1 MARADFMATQKIR
14 LFGSWSYS
22 YMRQTGSSAASLL
35 PKADDAF
42 GQFNSISTNSA
53 DLYNGGIGSTN
64 PNVIY
69 NTGADITL
77 TPSLVATTRFG
88 YFYQDLQDRGLPVGN
103 RYVYRDTNYPYST
116 TNAPALATTKALNGT
131 VLPSKFVNSTGWS
144 NIGVNTA
151 TVFDQWKRYSFNQ
164 DLAYFKKGFGT
175 HNLKFGYSFSH
186 GLNDV
191 INGYNTSD
199 VWVAFNTPYAP
210 QTTNGIGRCKSINAR
225 RTCKLRTDRRFRGRH
240 RLPGSMGHGEPARP
254 GYHGQGRRLESRLL
268 RAGCVDGRPAVDLE
282 SRPSPGQGEP
292 AVLQP
297 DRAVS
302 RESASDGAR
311 RWRHD
316 WAARST

>member
-69 NTGADITL
+69 NTGADVTL

-103 RYVYRDTNYPYST
+103 RGTST
-116 TNAPALATTKALNGT
+116 GTRTTPTARRMHRRWRRPRRWTEKPSC
-131 VLPSKFVNSTGWS
+131 PSKFVNSTGWS
-144 NIGVNTA
+144 NIGANSA
-151 TVFDQWKRYSFNQ
+151 TVFDKWKRYSFNQ
-164 DLAYFKKGFGT
+164 DLAYFKKGLGT

-186 GLNDV
+186 GTNDV

-199 VWVAFNTPYAP
+199 VYVAYNIQYAP
-210 QTTNGIGRCKSINAR
+210 QTTNGIAPLQIDHRPEPAE
-225 RTCKLRTDRRFRGRH
+225 LRTGRAAP
-240 RLPGSMGHGEPARP
+240 RTAPDAR
-254 GYHGQGRRLESRLL
+254 
-268 RAGCVDGRPAVDLE
+268 VF
-282 SRPSPGQGEP
+282 
-292 AVLQP
+292 
-297 DRAVS
+297 
-302 RESASDGAR
+302 GAR
-311 RWRHD
+311 
-316 WAARST
+316 